1 MPKTNQQNAQEV
13 AKIMHKLQAPNL
25 EEVLS
30 LINKLSLDKRS
41 KLLAVEDANDG
52 KKNIL
57 HKLVDIYACESENKA
72 EDWALTQE
80 SIIAIL
86 AALEPCGI
94 QEQYDDKNL
103 TASMYASRVHCVEL
117 FNALWPFID
126 LRMRDSRGTA
136 LVLHLVLNDNIS
148 VLRYICEKLS
158 TEQKEALLNSKDN
171 EGAPIIHCAICVGV
185 NTQVIDVLLEN
196 GALVHEEIKD
206 NLGQTALT
214 LATLAYPHDKVELIK
229 KLLPFTQDIT
239 KHSLDKYLQPNEKKK
254 HTLNLLQLA
263 ALKGMKDLCE
273 LYIEMGLPIIYDEL
287 ELSPVSIAYN
297 NKHKDCARSI
307 IQKIPD
313 LMLKNSTYLL
323 HMATHEDDI
332 ETMEWLMQK
341 GLIAEFRDR
350 KNNTPIHIAIEH
362 KKRQATEYLI
372 GCMKRLDVLRV
383 DNGNSLIDWAVEHNN
398 MYALKLLLAK
408 KIKFEMKISVVQED
422 HIAKTP
428 PAIYRA
434 VEKNNISAIHLLAKA
449 RHNVHVYAT
458 KPLSTIKWHAQTV
471 KVGELQCSEEIVR
484 AGNIEDWTPLH
495 EAACAPPNIAKH
507 MLEILVEHGADIHHE
522 TGGNGINPLLLAIS
536 HCQNRPEAITY
547 LLENGADP
555 DEKTHDGMST
565 ALMHAINI
573 HSARAVEVLLKYHA
587 NPNLCCNGIT
597 PLELAYDT
605 EQEYIVMQLLA
616 KGADYKKFLSARYP
630 KRFMHN
636 VDKIDDI
643 SPETWVYVDQHVPKI
658 HKKLDQYIPHG
669 MNNADLRIVQHAW
682 QQYLL
687 ENQKIDGFIKMLLG
701 PVESITM
708 LSEETFIQHWNVV
721 ANPYLM
727 LTMIRYIAEL
737 LEFID
742 HQNLNAFYESY
753 FFEHM
758 ALEKI
763 LGSNIFNRTK
773 NNIID
778 KKTHLNAIFDTFGFV
793 ASLRTGRTI
802 PKLEY
807 LHGLAI
813 DKRPS
818 VRSAMDGVMAT
829 LLEQAR
835 HMYASGENILD
846 TVKHVYWDR
855 LYVHASEDAKI
866 EQSAL
871 SSYAVHYVLMFF
883 APSTKLQKT
892 IEEYHLEKRAK
903 QTKDESI
910 EDFLYP
916 NSLVNNDLKDIISFR
931 HNKVVH
937 LGRLLSEELTSCI
950 EYSKSAKKE
959 DVRLLLQY
967 FFQTLPLAPLTIKKV
982 EMLEAVVN
990 CLIVSD
996 DMVFCQKLQV
1006 EYLQAFALIVSQLP
1020 VNTCVNNEKVSA
1032 LVSYIGLCEGAL
1044 VKLTQD
1050 DLYRVLIAIQ
1060 KFGNTI
1066 ICEDNDAMMR
1076 TIAMVS
1082 TKALRN
1088 VRTHD
1093 NTSYEIT
1100 SNALMDMPKFAEMSK
1115 KYDKLLDWC
1124 NTMQKR
1130 QEEKVNEA
1138 KKKLEKKLEDEKE
1151 KIQQKF
1157 NTFLKE
1163 KDKEASAAQLK
1174 LLEQCEEI
1182 ATMTKGYKQQESHTK
1197 KIQKE
1202 LSTLKSRSFDYQE
1215 ENKRLKEENKEL
1227 DDKIKTLQ
1235 KVYDSN
1241 KDNYSES
1248 LRQARLKIDDLEK
1261 SNDQKDQYIDQTNI
1275 SANKWHALQE
1285 KISDLERQLE
1295 LTRQDNRS
1303 KDEVIQGLH
1312 EEISVQ
1318 KPAVTAEVEIQ
1329 TSSSI
1334 WLKKTDY
1341 APILRKYAKP
1351 ITLIMSALSQSLPK
1365 ATIGICGAQAAFTN
1379 MSKLANDYQDN
1390 VVGNTIAVCKL
1401 EEDPQSVML
1410 SDDIDI
1416 FIMDVDRLYNKNAV
1430 ERIVCTICQRLQLFQ
1445 TPANVI
1451 ASRVGKFQNALYTV
1465 DVHLYNQ
1472 KQKGYIQ
1479 DFEIIWDGQYQ
1490 AFTISNNVCDPIKQS
1505 YLHGASLEHSQIDN
1519 AVWPSLFRALCCA
1532 VEHTPVFYAIYSSS
1546 NATHQLVEVALQHKL
1561 QKESTTSK
1569 IIHDVISI
1577 IDRYHRS
1584 THALQMWQ
1592 ILNTLYS
1599 VMGSKKTLFQY
1610 ICPTRNRLATNDI
1623 TFINNYMLHSND
1635 NIVVTLAI
1643 IVNYFARSLGIHTE
1657 PNSKVTVLNYADN
1670 KILIDH
1676 KKAEKVLCFFDTQ
1689 KTNYVNTTVSHYLMS
1704 NTTLAKQTMFTHTY
1718 NVKKSIGHMKS
1729 K

>member
-1 MPKTNQQNAQEV
+1 MPKTNQQNAQEI
-13 AKIMHKLQAPNL
+13 AKIMQKLQAPHL

-30 LINKLSLDKRS
+30 LINQLSLDKRT

-86 AALEPCGI
+86 AALASCGV

-103 TASMYASRVHCVEL
+103 TASMYASRVQCVEL

-126 LRMRDSRGTA
+126 MRMRDSRATA
-136 LVLHLVLNDNIS
+136 LILHLVLNDNIS

-214 LATLAYPHDKVELIK
+214 LATLAYPHDKVELTK

-313 LMLKNSTYLL
+313 IMLKNSTYLL

-350 KNNTPIHIAIEH
+350 KNNLPIHIAIEH

-495 EAACAPPNIAKH
+495 EAACAPPNVAKH
-507 MLEILVEHGADIHHE
+507 ILEILVEHGADIHHE

-547 LLENGADP
+547 LLESGADP
-555 DEKTHDGMST
+555 DEKTHDGMTT

-587 NPNLCCNGIT
+587 NPNLCCNGVT

-630 KRFMHN
+630 KRFMDN

-643 SPETWVYVDQHVPKI
+643 SPETWLYIDQHVPKI
-658 HKKLDQYIPHG
+658 HKKLDQYLPHN

-687 ENQKIDGFIKMLLG
+687 ENQKIDGFVKMLLG

-708 LSEETFIQHWNVV
+708 LSEETIIQHWNAV

-742 HQNLNAFYESY
+742 HQDLNAFYESY

-793 ASLRTGRTI
+793 ASLRTGRAI
-802 PKLEY
+802 PKLEH

-813 DKRPS
+813 EKRLS
-818 VRSAMDGVMAT
+818 ERSAMDGVMAT

-835 HMYASGENILD
+835 HMHTSGENVLD
-846 TVKHVYWDR
+846 TIKQVYWDR

-866 EQSAL
+866 VRSAL

-892 IEEYHLEKRAK
+892 IEEKHLEKRAK

-931 HNKVVH
+931 HNKVEI
-937 LGRLLSEELTSCI
+937 GR
-950 EYSKSAKKE
+950 AH
-959 DVRLLLQY
+959 V
-967 FFQTLPLAPLTIKKV
+967 
-982 EMLEAVVN
+982 
-990 CLIVSD
+990 
-996 DMVFCQKLQV
+996 
-1006 EYLQAFALIVSQLP
+1006 
-1020 VNTCVNNEKVSA
+1020 
-1032 LVSYIGLCEGAL
+1032 
-1044 VKLTQD
+1044 
-1050 DLYRVLIAIQ
+1050 
-1060 KFGNTI
+1060 
-1066 ICEDNDAMMR
+1066 
-1076 TIAMVS
+1076 
-1082 TKALRN
+1082 
-1088 VRTHD
+1088 
-1093 NTSYEIT
+1093 
-1100 SNALMDMPKFAEMSK
+1100 
-1115 KYDKLLDWC
+1115 
-1124 NTMQKR
+1124 
-1130 QEEKVNEA
+1130 
-1138 KKKLEKKLEDEKE
+1138 
-1151 KIQQKF
+1151 
-1157 NTFLKE
+1157 
-1163 KDKEASAAQLK
+1163 
-1174 LLEQCEEI
+1174 
-1182 ATMTKGYKQQESHTK
+1182 
-1197 KIQKE
+1197 
-1202 LSTLKSRSFDYQE
+1202 
-1215 ENKRLKEENKEL
+1215 
-1227 DDKIKTLQ
+1227 
-1235 KVYDSN
+1235 
-1241 KDNYSES
+1241 
-1248 LRQARLKIDDLEK
+1248 
-1261 SNDQKDQYIDQTNI
+1261 
-1275 SANKWHALQE
+1275 
-1285 KISDLERQLE
+1285 
-1295 LTRQDNRS
+1295 
-1303 KDEVIQGLH
+1303 
-1312 EEISVQ
+1312 
-1318 KPAVTAEVEIQ
+1318 
-1329 TSSSI
+1329 
-1334 WLKKTDY
+1334 
-1341 APILRKYAKP
+1341 
-1351 ITLIMSALSQSLPK
+1351 
-1365 ATIGICGAQAAFTN
+1365 
-1379 MSKLANDYQDN
+1379 
-1390 VVGNTIAVCKL
+1390 
-1401 EEDPQSVML
+1401 
-1410 SDDIDI
+1410 
-1416 FIMDVDRLYNKNAV
+1416 
-1430 ERIVCTICQRLQLFQ
+1430 
-1445 TPANVI
+1445 
-1451 ASRVGKFQNALYTV
+1451 
-1465 DVHLYNQ
+1465 
-1472 KQKGYIQ
+1472 
-1479 DFEIIWDGQYQ
+1479 
-1490 AFTISNNVCDPIKQS
+1490 
-1505 YLHGASLEHSQIDN
+1505 
-1519 AVWPSLFRALCCA
+1519 
-1532 VEHTPVFYAIYSSS
+1532 
-1546 NATHQLVEVALQHKL
+1546 
-1561 QKESTTSK
+1561 
-1569 IIHDVISI
+1569 
-1577 IDRYHRS
+1577 
-1584 THALQMWQ
+1584 
-1592 ILNTLYS
+1592 
-1599 VMGSKKTLFQY
+1599 
-1610 ICPTRNRLATNDI
+1610 
-1623 TFINNYMLHSND
+1623 
-1635 NIVVTLAI
+1635 
-1643 IVNYFARSLGIHTE
+1643 
-1657 PNSKVTVLNYADN
+1657 
-1670 KILIDH
+1670 
-1676 KKAEKVLCFFDTQ
+1676 
-1689 KTNYVNTTVSHYLMS
+1689 
-1704 NTTLAKQTMFTHTY
+1704 
-1718 NVKKSIGHMKS
+1718 
-1729 K
+1729 